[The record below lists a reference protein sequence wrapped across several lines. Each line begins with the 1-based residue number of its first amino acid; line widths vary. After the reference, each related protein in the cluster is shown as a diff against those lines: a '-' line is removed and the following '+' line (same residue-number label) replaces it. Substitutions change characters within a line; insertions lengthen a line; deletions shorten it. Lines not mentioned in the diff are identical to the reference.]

1 MEMVSSVWDLLILRH
16 QCATQEISG
25 ELLEIED
32 CRPQAWKSWRQLMN
46 KA

>member
-1 MEMVSSVWDLLILRH
+1 MEKVSSVWDLLILRH
-16 QCATQEISG
+16 QCATQIPG